1 VSTSPVTPGDTGGA
15 SILVAE
21 DHPDSRD
28 ALSALLEA
36 VGYHVHVAIDGR
48 DAVQRALELRPDL
61 VLMDIMMPVMDGL
74 EATRS
79 LRSHPE
85 FDHTPILALTA
96 MEGARERALAAGC
109 DDFVTKPID
118 VQLFF
123 SKVRGWLE
131 QGRGAP

>member
-1 VSTSPVTPGDTGGA
+1 MPTSPVTPGDTGGA

-28 ALSALLEA
+28 ALSSLLEA
-36 VGYHVHVAIDGR
+36 VGYDVHVAVDGR
-48 DAVQRALELRPDL
+48 DAVARALEVRPDL
-61 VLMDIMMPVMDGL
+61 VLMDMMMPVMDGL

-79 LRSHPE
+79 LRSHRD
-85 FDHTPILALTA
+85 FDRIPILALTA

-118 VQLFF
+118 VTLFF
-123 SKVRGWLE
+123 GKIRSWLE
-131 QGRGAP
+131 QGRA